1 MKPEYRGRRVLRED
15 KGDTAEAG
23 VSQVWCAGT
32 GGASVGQK
40 EKSRERMFGI
50 KKTTLQGERRFMVFS
65 LWPASPLLIHTV
77 KLP

>member
-1 MKPEYRGRRVLRED
+1 MNPEYRGRRVLRED

-40 EKSRERMFGI
+40 GKV
-50 KKTTLQGERRFMVFS
+50 QGKNVWNKEN
-65 LWPASPLLIHTV
+65 HT
-77 KLP
+77 PG